1 MKVLFDT
8 NVLLDVFLERKS
20 FFGSSAQVVGLVE
33 QGKIDGWIGATTVTT
48 IFYLLS
54 KALTRKQ
61 AEENIKKLLKI
72 FHVSSITRVVLEEAL
87 DSQFKDYEDG
97 VLYQS
102 AIHANLDVI
111 ITRNQKDFTKS
122 SLPVYNPTEFLDVL
136 DILE

>member
-1 MKVLFDT
+1 MKALFDT
-8 NVLLDVFLERKS
+8 NVLLDIFLKRKS
-20 FFGSSAQVVGLVE
+20 FFGPSAQVVGLAE

-48 IFYLLS
+48 IFYLIS
-54 KALTRKQ
+54 KALTSKQ
-61 AEENIKKLLKI
+61 AEENIRKLLKI
-72 FHVSSITRVVLEEAL
+72 FHVSSITRVVLEDAL
-87 DSQFKDYEDG
+87 DSQFKDYEVG

-102 AIHANLDVI
+102 AVHANLDVI